1 MRWLVVGVVVATA
14 GCGVMPSAETRA
26 TEAARDKAQRVGN
39 VLYTR
44 QVRTAEDIGRRAAG
58 LDGVDVM
65 RVSGARTHEGRGVGL
80 VIRVEGAASE
90 GWPIPDEITVKRCF
104 GLRISPHR
112 EWDETPGRVRCPAG
126 EPLTFAP
133 PPKDPEIPAERLEE
147 VLPRVPAGG
156 TVDEAKVRAAVTKLR
171 LDPAVH
177 TEFGSRDGVVGLRLW
192 FRPRASEALDCV
204 LARVAPG
211 RTSVWTPSR
220 IQRMPGE
227 GGCDLGNAF

>member
-1 MRWLVVGVVVATA
+1 MVGAVVAMA
-14 GCGVMPSAETRA
+14 GCGVVPSAETRA
-26 TEAARDKAQRVGN
+26 TEAARDKARRVGN
-39 VLYTR
+39 VLHTL

-65 RVSGARTHEGRGVGL
+65 RVSGTRTDDGPGVGL
-80 VIRVEGAASE
+80 VIRVEAAVAR
-90 GWPIPDEITVKRCF
+90 GWPSPEEMTVKRCF
-104 GLRISPHR
+104 GLRIRPDR
-112 EWDETPGRVRCPAG
+112 EWDETPGRVRCPSG
-126 EPLTFAP
+126 EPLAFAP
-133 PPKDPEIPAERLEE
+133 PPKDPEIPSERLEK

-156 TVDEAKVRAAVTKLR
+156 TVDEAKVRAAVARLR

-177 TEFGSRDGVVGLRLW
+177 TEFGTRDGVVGLRLW
-192 FRPRASEALDCV
+192 FKPRASEALDCV

-227 GGCDLGNAF
+227 GGCGLGNAF